1 MSVAGLEHMSPE
13 SVAMRLNH
21 RPTLVDIVWRKISL
35 LYFQYYLY
43 FRKFISQVVFFLE
56 VESIEVNIQ
65 TISVATLTEI
75 EAALTFELTS
85 GASFFVLTVEQFAL
99 TVRSSSTFTFALS
112 TSIITDHLVQI
123 QIYLL
128 EQWAAVVTEAE
139 SVVIVIQETAVTFEG

>member
-1 MSVAGLEHMSPE
+1 M
-13 SVAMRLNH
+13 
-21 RPTLVDIVWRKISL
+21 
-35 LYFQYYLY
+35 
-43 FRKFISQVVFFLE
+43 
-56 VESIEVNIQ
+56 NIQ
-65 TISVATLTEI
+65 TISVATFAEI

-85 GASFFVLTVEQFAL
+85 GASFFVLTLEQFAL